1 MVLSE
6 GDVPMDGSTIYN
18 KELTFQTAGHIDNR
32 ANSPPLIKLRHSSN
46 SFL

>member
-6 GDVPMDGSTIYN
+6 GDVPMDGSTIY
-18 KELTFQTAGHIDNR
+18 KELTFHTAGHIDNR